1 MYVCLGKHT
10 YLETRGMYVCQRYV
24 YLGKHT
30 YLENDRY
37 VCMSAET
44 YIPRNYR
51 YVCVSGET
59 CLGKHTY
66 LETPGMYV
74 CMSKVCISGETYI
87 PYVWGNI
94 HT

>member
-1 MYVCLGKHT
+1 MYVQGMYIWGNIHTWKMIGMYVCLGKHT

-24 YLGKHT
+24 YVGKHTDLENT

-51 YVCVSGET
+51 YVCMSGF
-59 CLGKHTY
+59 
-66 LETPGMYV
+66 V
-74 CMSKVCISGETYI
+74 
-87 PYVWGNI
+87 VWVG
-94 HT
+94 